1 MGFYRKI
8 TSFLD
13 GLSSKNTV
21 SFTEAQRSVPF
32 QQRLLDLGGF
42 VYEEDGFTYQ
52 FKDGHEKIKWTAI
65 ERLEAYK
72 VDLMT
77 TDEIRM
83 DIVWGAYQF
92 TITEETP
99 GWYQFVERTKKVFPT
114 IPKDWDAVIVQPP
127 FATNFTVLYDRENR
141 NMPENTG
148 D

>member
-13 GLSSKNTV
+13 RIASKNTV
-21 SFTEAQRSVPF
+21 SFTEAQRSVNF
-32 QQRLLDLGGF
+32 QQQLLDLGGF

-52 FKDGHEKIKWTAI
+52 FKDGVEKIKWTAI

-83 DIVWGAYQF
+83 NIVYGEYQF

-99 GWYQFVERTKKVFPT
+99 GWYQFVERTKAVFPI
-114 IPKDWDAVIVQPP
+114 IPKDWDAVITKPA
-127 FATNFTVLYDRENR
+127 FATNFMVLYERGDRS
-141 NMPENTG
+141 MPE
-148 D
+148 